1 MKEISQFIPELSSVC
16 KIYSGVISG
25 SGIACEDTLTLVA
38 FINSFP
44 SVHDV
49 ESGIMD
55 LVLKAPTERL
65 EIVLKSLHTDLDRI
79 VMLYNDNSIYYDRR
93 DLRFLWE
100 KPLSYADKDIEAQQ
114 KKTQAASDELKE
126 ASNSY
131 EMTPFNGMSKDE
143 AALLERR
150 VDKLTAEYQKEK
162 AKLQNFYAKRKSL
175 EEERWS
181 VPTDIFRLIYLK
193 CNGLLPV
200 IEKYYNKP
208 VEKNKEQSERTEVY
222 LSMSLL
228 AYVHELCNGRQFK
241 DMAAIDFFHALNL
254 HQAFKPLEVCKNEKV
269 RVCYLIHQLS
279 EKIDKCTRSEWI
291 GAILRKM
298 GIDQEYYRSKYR
310 EPISDPPSK
319 KNKEFAD
326 SLKEILR

>member
-1 MKEISQFIPELSSVC
+1 MKEISKFIPELSSVC

-25 SGIACEDTLTLVA
+25 SGIACEDASTLVA

-55 LVLKAPTERL
+55 LVLNAPTERL
-65 EIVLKSLHTDLDRI
+65 EIVLKSLYADLDRI
-79 VMLYNDNSIYYDRR
+79 VTLYKDNSIYYDCR
-93 DLRFLWE
+93 DLRFLWD

-131 EMTPFNGMSKDE
+131 EMTPFNGMSQDE
-143 AALLERR
+143 AAVLERR

-162 AKLQNFYAKRKSL
+162 AKLQNLYAKRKSL
-175 EEERWS
+175 QDERWS

-193 CNGLLPV
+193 CHGLLPV
-200 IEKYYNKP
+200 VEKYYNKP
-208 VEKNKEQSERTEVY
+208 VEKNKEQSERTELY

-228 AYVHELCNGRQFK
+228 ASVHELCNGRQFE
-241 DMAAIDFFHALNL
+241 DMAAIDFFHVVHL
-254 HQAFKPLEVCKNEKV
+254 
-269 RVCYLIHQLS
+269 Y
-279 EKIDKCTRSEWI
+279 
-291 GAILRKM
+291 G
-298 GIDQEYYRSKYR
+298 
-310 EPISDPPSK
+310 
-319 KNKEFAD
+319 
-326 SLKEILR
+326 

>member
-16 KIYSGVISG
+16 KIYSGIISG
-25 SGIACEDTLTLVA
+25 SGIACEDALTLVA

-44 SVHDV
+44 SVHNV
-49 ESGIMD
+49 EAVIMD
-55 LVLKAPTERL
+55 LVLKVPTERM

-79 VMLYNDNSIYYDRR
+79 VTLYKDNSIYYDRR
-93 DLRFLWE
+93 DLRFLWD
-100 KPLSYADKDIEAQQ
+100 KPLSYADKDIDAQQ

-143 AALLERR
+143 AAVLERR

-162 AKLQNFYAKRKSL
+162 AKLQNFYAKRKRL

-181 VPTDIFRLIYLK
+181 VPIDIFKLIYLK
-193 CNGLLPV
+193 CHDLLPIV
-200 IEKYYNKP
+200 EKYYNKP
-208 VEKNKEQSERTEVY
+208 VEKNKEQSERTDLY
-222 LSMSLL
+222 LSISLL
-228 AYVHELCNGRQFK
+228 ASVHELCNGRQFE
-241 DMAAIDFFHALNL
+241 DMAAIDFFHAFNL
-254 HQAFKPLEVCKNEKV
+254 HQTSKDLEVCKNEKV

-279 EKIDKCTRSEWI
+279 KKVDKGTRSEWI
-291 GAILRKM
+291 GAMLRNT
-298 GIDQEYYRSKYR
+298 GIEQEYYHSKYR

-319 KNKEFAD
+319 KNKEFVEA
-326 SLKEILR
+326 LKEILG

>member
-25 SGIACEDTLTLVA
+25 SGVTCEDALTLVA

-44 SVHDV
+44 SIHDV

-79 VMLYNDNSIYYDRR
+79 VALYKDNSMYYDCRN
-93 DLRFLWE
+93 LRLLWD
-100 KPLSYADKDIEAQQ
+100 KSLSYVDMDIEAQQ
-114 KKTQAASDELKE
+114 KKTQAASNELKE

-131 EMTPFNGMSKDE
+131 EMTPFNGMSHDE
-143 AALLERR
+143 AAVLERR
-150 VDKLTAEYQKEK
+150 VDMLTAEYQKEK
-162 AKLQNFYAKRKSL
+162 AKLQNFSASRKRL

-181 VPTDIFRLIYLK
+181 IPTAIFRLIYLK
-193 CNGLLPV
+193 CNGLLHV

-228 AYVHELCNGRQFK
+228 ASVHELCNGRQFE

-254 HQAFKPLEVCKNEKV
+254 HQTSKPLEVCKNEKV

-279 EKIDKCTRSEWI
+279 EKIDKGTRSEWV
-291 GAILRKM
+291 GAMLRTT
-298 GIDQEYYRSKYR
+298 GIEQEYYRSKYR

-319 KNKEFAD
+319 KNKEFAEV
-326 SLKEILR
+326 LKEILG